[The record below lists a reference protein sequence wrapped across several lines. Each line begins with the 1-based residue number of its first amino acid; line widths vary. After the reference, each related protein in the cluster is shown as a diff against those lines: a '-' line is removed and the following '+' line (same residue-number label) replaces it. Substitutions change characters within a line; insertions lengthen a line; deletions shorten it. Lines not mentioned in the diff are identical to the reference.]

1 MHLASLILDASGWRV
16 DAAVRRLSF
25 ATRGVSLSDRQIDGA
40 GLAGE
45 EVHLSLP
52 FPSTTT

>member
-1 MHLASLILDASGWRV
+1 MHFASLILDASGAWWV

-40 GLAGE
+40 GLAGNKK
-45 EVHLSLP
+45 SI
-52 FPSTTT
+52 